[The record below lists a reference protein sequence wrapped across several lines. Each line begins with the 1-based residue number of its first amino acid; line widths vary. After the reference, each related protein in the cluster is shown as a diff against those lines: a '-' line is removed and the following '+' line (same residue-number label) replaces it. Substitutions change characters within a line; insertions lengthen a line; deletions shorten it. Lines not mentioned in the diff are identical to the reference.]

1 MSAKCHKAD
10 MGTRNGRPVVSV
22 ACLVCEIFYQ
32 QGEQEYRGQE
42 REPEQETIKIIH
54 VTFLERGSPA
64 RGDRSSRFG
73 PQSDP
78 KDDQE
83 FSLIAAWII
92 NRGSANC

>member
-1 MSAKCHKAD
+1 